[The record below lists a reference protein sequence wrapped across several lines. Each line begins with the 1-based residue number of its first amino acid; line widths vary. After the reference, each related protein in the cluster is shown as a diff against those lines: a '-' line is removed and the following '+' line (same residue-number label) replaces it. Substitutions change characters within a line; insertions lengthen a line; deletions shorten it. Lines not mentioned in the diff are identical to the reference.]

1 MTRLILG
8 VAAAL
13 LLTAGQAAADGMPT
27 RGKTKAAEPDG
38 RPCTV
43 SANVGLS
50 TDYVFRGISKT
61 FEDPAVQGGFDLTC
75 GRFYAGVAASNVDF
89 GAVSPFDTVAN
100 IEVSIY
106 GGFKANT
113 GPVAWDLGVIYYTYP
128 GDNFFVD
135 LNFVELKVA
144 ASGEVW
150 KGGTLGATVFFSPEY
165 IFETG
170 EVLTVE
176 GTFAQV
182 LPNVGM
188 FTPTFSATIG
198 RSEFQDFD
206 FLSYT
211 YWNVGLTLGF
221 HERWSVDLRYWDT
234 DGEGAALL
242 ISPLSDERFVGSLKY
257 RF

>member
-43 SANVGLS
+43 SANVGLT
-50 TDYVFRGISKT
+50 TDYVYRGISKT

-89 GAVSPFDTVAN
+89 GPIAN
-100 IEVSIY
+100 IEVALY
-106 GGFKANT
+106 GGFRANT
-113 GPVAWDLGVIYYTYP
+113 GPINWDLGVIYYAYP
-128 GDNFFVD
+128 GDKFIDPSFAE
-135 LNFVELKVA
+135 FKVG

-150 KGGTLGATVFFSPEY
+150 RGGTLGATVFFSPDY

-170 EVLTVE
+170 EVWTIE

-206 FLSYT
+206 FEYT
-211 YWNVGLTLGF
+211 YWNAGVTLGF
-221 HERWSVDLRYWDT
+221 HERWAVDLRYWDNDI
-234 DGEGAALL
+234 DGCPFGLC
-242 ISPLSDERFVGSLKY
+242 DERFVASLKY
-257 RF
+257 RY